1 MGLQYNKKVRANENV
16 PYYNRKKHIRIAKDA
31 VERAK
36 KNFCKM
42 YSKKYNFFKKVLA
55 MQRAIVYTKKAVT

>member
-42 YSKKYNFFKKVLA
+42 YSKKYNFF
-55 MQRAIVYTKKAVT
+55 